1 MSSESRPRTVYLG
14 DHRVL
19 TRTAHGHAIF
29 VDTRDLRDG
38 PQLLLDGAAQPSC
51 AEALR
56 RIVQPGMT
64 VVEIGAGF
72 GELTLLSGEL
82 VGERGR
88 VVAFERDPG
97 TLQLLTDSIET
108 NGQSARVRVESS
120 AVLDEAADNADG
132 STTVRLDEYLTA
144 AAITPDV
151 ILLGAGVESKRALVG
166 AGDLIARAADIRI
179 VLATS
184 PNGEAALLEAAGLV
198 TLEAGAGSTVY
209 GPPEALP
216 APVQPI
222 TVLSF
227 ADELFQFPDLLSA
240 FTSTYSGKPATLVVL
255 GIDWEQHAL
264 DVRLDALGAP
274 AQLSRQGLDLVAV
287 AAPSGG
293 AAEQDLAELVGVV
306 FTHRPLPDAFRYAM
320 RVDPPAGGQLRRTV
334 LSPDPVGPPLPLY
347 EELPGRQ
354 RSRLCNEEQLL
365 TEDYAFWCSE
375 FGQQPARHRKQWEY
389 VFICKVLH
397 ERGLLAPGR
406 RGIGFGVG
414 SEPLPALFARYG
426 SEVVAT
432 DLGLDEAVAAGW
444 QTGNQHARG
453 IDQLNKLGLCPPE
466 EFRRRVSFRV
476 EDMNAISPDLHG
488 GFDFTWSSCCFEHL
502 GSIEHGLRFVEES
515 LKLLKPG
522 GIAVHTT
529 EFNLSSNDDTVF
541 EGGCV
546 IFRRRDIDR
555 LAQRV
560 TADGHRICLDYTE
573 GTLPGDLHVD
583 VPPYTQSPH
592 LRLLLQGFVSTSIG
606 LVVQKA
612 PA

>member
-1 MSSESRPRTVYLG
+1 MSSEFRPRTVYLG
-14 DHRVL
+14 DYRVL

-29 VDTRDLRDG
+29 VDTRDLHAG
-38 PQLLLDGAAQPSC
+38 PWLLLDGAAQPGC

-56 RIVQPGMT
+56 RIVRPGMT

-82 VGERGR
+82 VGEGGR
-88 VVAFERDPG
+88 VVAFEQHPA

-108 NGQSARVRVESS
+108 NGQSGRVRVEAS
-120 AVLDEAADNADG
+120 AVLDEAAQNADG
-132 STTVRLDEYLTA
+132 SIAVRLDEYLA
-144 AAITPDV
+144 ARAITPDV
-151 ILLGAGVESKRALVG
+151 ILLGAGAEPKRALVG

-179 VLATS
+179 VLTAS

-198 TLEAGAGSTVY
+198 TLEAREGSTVY

-216 APVQPI
+216 VPVKPV
-222 TVLSF
+222 TVLAF
-227 ADELFQFPDLLSA
+227 ADELLQFPDLLDG
-240 FTSTYSGKPATLVVL
+240 FVSTYAGTQATLVVL
-255 GIDWEQHAL
+255 GSDWEQHVLEA
-264 DVRLDALGAP
+264 RLDAFGAS
-274 AQLSRQGLDLVAV
+274 ARLSRQGLDLVPIG
-287 AAPSGG
+287 APAGG
-293 AAEQDLAELVGVV
+293 TAEQDIVELVDMV
-306 FTHRPLPDAFRYAM
+306 FTHRPVPDVFRYLM
-320 RVDPPAGGQLRRTV
+320 RVDPPASAQQRLPV

-347 EELPGRQ
+347 EELPGLQ
-354 RSRLCNEEQLL
+354 RSRLCNEEQFL
-365 TEDYAFWCSE
+365 TDDYAFWCGE
-375 FGQQPARHRKQWEY
+375 LGQKLARHRKQWEY

-426 SEVVAT
+426 SEIVAT

-444 QTGNQHARG
+444 QTGNQHAQG
-453 IDQLNKLGLCPPE
+453 IGQLNRLGLCPPD
-466 EFRRRVSFRV
+466 EFRERVSFRV

-560 TADGHRICLDYTE
+560 TSQGHRICLDYTE

-612 PA
+612 LA

>member
-1 MSSESRPRTVYLG
+1 MSSESRPRTAYLG
-14 DHRVL
+14 DHRML

-38 PQLLLDGAAQPSC
+38 PQLLLDGA
-51 AEALR
+51 
-56 RIVQPGMT
+56 
-64 VVEIGAGF
+64 GF

-82 VGERGR
+82 VGEGGR
-88 VVAFERDPG
+88 
-97 TLQLLTDSIET
+97 
-108 NGQSARVRVESS
+108 
-120 AVLDEAADNADG
+120 
-132 STTVRLDEYLTA
+132 
-144 AAITPDV
+144 
-151 ILLGAGVESKRALVG
+151 
-166 AGDLIARAADIRI
+166 
-179 VLATS
+179 
-184 PNGEAALLEAAGLV
+184 
-198 TLEAGAGSTVY
+198 
-209 GPPEALP
+209 PEALP
-216 APVQPI
+216 VPVEPI
-222 TVLSF
+222 TVLAF
-227 ADELFQFPDLLSA
+227 ADELLLFPDLLTA

-264 DVRLDALGAP
+264 DGRLDALGAP
-274 AQLSRQGLDLVAV
+274 ARLSRQGLDLVAV
-287 AAPSGG
+287 AAPAGG
-293 AAEQDLAELVGVV
+293 PAEQDIAELVDVV
-306 FTHRPLPDAFRYAM
+306 FTHRPVPGAFRFLM
-320 RVDPPAGGQLRRTV
+320 VVDPATTGEQRLSV
-334 LSPDPVGPPLPLY
+334 LSPDPVGPLLPLY

-365 TEDYAFWCSE
+365 TEDYAFWCGE

-426 SEVVAT
+426 SEVVAS
-432 DLGLDEAVAAGW
+432 DLGLDAAVAAGW
-444 QTGNQHARG
+444 QNGNQHAQG
-453 IDQLNKLGLCPPE
+453 IDQLNKLGLCPPD

-560 TADGHRICLDYTE
+560 TAQGHRICLDYTE